1 MPTEKVPEKAKTSE
15 TLRRKSS
22 KPIMEKRR
30 RARINDSLNQ
40 LKTLILD
47 ALKKDSSRHSK
58 LEKADIL
65 EMTVKHLRNLQ
76 RQQIADAVVRDPV
89 ALSKYR
95 AGYSECMTEVSRF
108 LTTSD
113 GVDSQ
118 VQQRLLGH
126 LASCCQTVDTL
137 APVQQPV
144 HTSPLRVPGP
154 AVPTTAYGGIPV
166 VPGQIPSGE
175 PVAVLLP
182 SQAFPGGQMP
192 SHVIP
197 VYANAT
203 VVGSSRPDSS
213 AHGATTSTFVQSTTG
228 PTVTPAPGLITAV
241 PSLSPAAQRSPVPAA
256 QAAPVPSDMDK
267 MWRPWSLD
275 PSPLQIVGRMQQCHD
290 RNLKERRVASDCLRQ
305 NTAVIPSVRTNK
317 GARRHL
323 NAHLHTST
331 SQEYRNVAISCPA
344 YVSPHAEVVPT
355 APGHPDGWEF

>member
-1 MPTEKVPEKAKTSE
+1 MSKMPTEKVPEKAKTSE

-144 HTSPLRVPGP
+144 HVQVAAAAPPVSVAGAISLASPTAQTSPLRVPGP

-203 VVGSSRPDSS
+203 VVGSSRPESS

-267 MWRPWSLD
+267 MWRPW
-275 PSPLQIVGRMQQCHD
+275 
-290 RNLKERRVASDCLRQ
+290 
-305 NTAVIPSVRTNK
+305 
-317 GARRHL
+317 
-323 NAHLHTST
+323 
-331 SQEYRNVAISCPA
+331 
-344 YVSPHAEVVPT
+344 
-355 APGHPDGWEF
+355 